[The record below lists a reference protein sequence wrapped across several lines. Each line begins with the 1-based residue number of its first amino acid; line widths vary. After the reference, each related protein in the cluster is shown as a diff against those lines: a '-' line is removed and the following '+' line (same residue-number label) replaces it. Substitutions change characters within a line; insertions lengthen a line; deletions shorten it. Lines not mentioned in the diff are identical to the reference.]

1 MIIKGI
7 HLINFRNYG
16 RLDIDVGPSVNIFY
30 GDNAQGKTNIIEAIY
45 VAGSVASHRT
55 SKDMEMIR
63 FGESGYS
70 TGLDLICDD
79 GGSMEMTA
87 EFHTEKSDI
96 SKNVRSYRVLKQDGI
111 KIDRISDYIGV
122 CNIVIFAPEDLNIV
136 KNAPAFRR
144 RFLNT
149 LISKVSPSYFNLLS
163 DLSKLMNRKN
173 AYLRNARN
181 GVRSG
186 EISQYDIDASL
197 DYWDFSIADLSAD
210 IIIMRDRFARLLS
223 DSASKHHSNISGGE
237 ENLTIGYDTISGCSV
252 PVDAFKEDDRQYDGY
267 LRKGLSGSDYTRIK
281 GILSNNIL
289 SKLRSARSYD
299 LEKGI
304 SSVGVNKDDLDIKLD
319 GLQMR
324 NYSSQ
329 GQQRSASL
337 ALKLAELDIL
347 RMFTSSTPI
356 LLLDDVFSELDAE
369 RRASLLSVMKDAQIF
384 ITCTDR
390 DMTAK
395 ELAPMEAAEKARY
408 YHVTGGTVSAG

>member
-1 MIIKGI
+1 MIIQGI

-55 SKDMEMIR
+55 SKDAEMIR
-63 FGESGYS
+63 FGENSYS
-70 TGLDLICDD
+70 TGLDLLCDD
-79 GGSMEMTA
+79 GGSMKLTA
-87 EFHTEKSDI
+87 EFHTEKSEI
-96 SKNVRSYRVLKQDGI
+96 SKSVRSYRVLKQDNI

-173 AYLRNARN
+173 AYLRNARG
-181 GVRSG
+181 GVRNG

-210 IIIMRDRFARLLS
+210 IIMMRDRFARLLS
-223 DSASKHHSNISGGE
+223 EAASKHHSNISGGK

-252 PVDAFKEDDRQYDGY
+252 PSDALEGDDRQYEGY

-390 DMTAK
+390 NMTAR

>member
-55 SKDMEMIR
+55 SKDIEMIR
-63 FGESGYS
+63 FGENGYS

-111 KIDRISDYIGV
+111 KIERISDYIGV

-223 DSASKHHSNISGGE
+223 DSASKHHSNISGGK

-395 ELAPMEAAEKARY
+395 ELAPMESAEKARY

>member
-1 MIIKGI
+1 M
-7 HLINFRNYG
+7 
-16 RLDIDVGPSVNIFY
+16 
-30 GDNAQGKTNIIEAIY
+30 
-45 VAGSVASHRT
+45 
-55 SKDMEMIR
+55 
-63 FGESGYS
+63 
-70 TGLDLICDD
+70 
-79 GGSMEMTA
+79 
-87 EFHTEKSDI
+87 
-96 SKNVRSYRVLKQDGI
+96 

-173 AYLRNARN
+173 AYLRNARA
-181 GVRSG
+181 GVRNG
-186 EISQYDIDASL
+186 EISQYDVDASL

-210 IIIMRDRFARLLS
+210 IIMMRDRFARLLS
-223 DSASKHHSNISGGE
+223 DSASKHHSNISGGK

-252 PVDAFKEDDRQYDGY
+252 PVDAFEGDDRQYDGY
-267 LRKGLSGSDYTRIK
+267 LKKGLSGSDYTRIK

-289 SKLRSARSYD
+289 SKLKSARSYD

-324 NYSSQ
+324 NFSSQ

-390 DMTAK
+390 DLTAR

-408 YHVTGGTVSAG
+408 YHVTSGTVSAE

>member
-1 MIIKGI
+1 MIIQGI

-55 SKDMEMIR
+55 SKDAEMIR
-63 FGESGYS
+63 FGENSYS
-70 TGLDLICDD
+70 TGLDLLCDD
-79 GGSMEMTA
+79 GGSMKLTA
-87 EFHTEKSDI
+87 EFHTEKSEI
-96 SKNVRSYRVLKQDGI
+96 SKSVRSYRVLKQDNI

-144 RFLNT
+144 RFINT

-173 AYLRNARN
+173 AYLRNARG
-181 GVRSG
+181 GVRNG

-210 IIIMRDRFARLLS
+210 IIMMRDRFARLLS
-223 DSASKHHSNISGGE
+223 EAASKHHSNISGGK

-252 PVDAFKEDDRQYDGY
+252 PSDALEGDDRQYDGY

-390 DMTAK
+390 NMTAR

>member
-1 MIIKGI
+1 MIIQGI

-55 SKDMEMIR
+55 SKDAEMIR
-63 FGESGYS
+63 FGENSYS
-70 TGLDLICDD
+70 TGLDLLCDD
-79 GGSMEMTA
+79 GGSMKLTA
-87 EFHTEKSDI
+87 EFHTEKSEI
-96 SKNVRSYRVLKQDGI
+96 SKSVRSYRVLKQDNI

-173 AYLRNARN
+173 AYLRNARG
-181 GVRSG
+181 GVRNG

-210 IIIMRDRFARLLS
+210 IIMMRDRFARLLS
-223 DSASKHHSNISGGE
+223 EAASKHHSNISGGK
-237 ENLTIGYDTISGCSV
+237 ENLTIGYDTISGCNV
-252 PVDAFKEDDRQYDGY
+252 PSDALEGDDRQYDGY

-390 DMTAK
+390 NMTAR

>member
-1 MIIKGI
+1 MIIQGI

-55 SKDMEMIR
+55 SKDAEMIR
-63 FGESGYS
+63 FGENSYS
-70 TGLDLICDD
+70 TGLDLLCDD
-79 GGSMEMTA
+79 GGSMKLTA
-87 EFHTEKSDI
+87 EFHTEKSEI
-96 SKNVRSYRVLKQDGI
+96 SKSVRSYRVLKQDNI

-173 AYLRNARN
+173 AYLRNARG
-181 GVRSG
+181 GVRNG

-210 IIIMRDRFARLLS
+210 IIMMRDKFARLLS
-223 DSASKHHSNISGGE
+223 EAASKHHSNISGGK

-252 PVDAFKEDDRQYDGY
+252 PSDALECDDRQYDGY

-390 DMTAK
+390 NMTAR

>member
-1 MIIKGI
+1 MIIQGI
-7 HLINFRNYG
+7 HLTNFRNYG

-55 SKDMEMIR
+55 SKDAEMIR
-63 FGESGYS
+63 FGENSYS
-70 TGLDLICDD
+70 TGLDLLCDD
-79 GGSMEMTA
+79 GGSMKLTA
-87 EFHTEKSDI
+87 EFHTEKSEI
-96 SKNVRSYRVLKQDGI
+96 SKSVRSYRVLKQDNI

-163 DLSKLMNRKN
+163 DLSKLMNKKN
-173 AYLRNARN
+173 AYLRNARG
-181 GVRSG
+181 GVRNG

-210 IIIMRDRFARLLS
+210 IIMMRDRFARLLS
-223 DSASKHHSNISGGE
+223 EAASKHHSNISGGK

-252 PVDAFKEDDRQYDGY
+252 PSDALEGDDRQYDGY

-390 DMTAK
+390 NMTAR

>member
-1 MIIKGI
+1 MIIQGI
-7 HLINFRNYG
+7 HLTDFRNYG
-16 RLDIDVGPSVNIFY
+16 RLDLDVGPSVNIFY

-55 SKDMEMIR
+55 SKDIEMIR
-63 FGESGYS
+63 FGENSYS
-70 TGLDLICDD
+70 TGLDLLCDD
-79 GGSMEMTA
+79 GGTLKLTA
-87 EFHTEKSDI
+87 EFHTEKSEL

-111 KIDRISDYIGV
+111 KIDRISDFIGV

-173 AYLRNARN
+173 TYLRTARSGLRN
-181 GVRSG
+181 G
-186 EISQYDIDASL
+186 EIKQSDIDASL

-223 DSASKHHSNISGGE
+223 EAASRHHSNISGGKE
-237 ENLTIGYDTISGCSV
+237 KLTIGYDTISGCSV
-252 PVDAFKEDDRQYDGY
+252 PVDASGDDSRQYDGY

-281 GILSNNIL
+281 GILSDNIL
-289 SKLRSARSYD
+289 SKLKSARSYD

-324 NYSSQ
+324 SFSSQ

-390 DMTAK
+390 DMTAR

-408 YHVTGGTVSAG
+408 FHVTGGTVSAE

>member
-16 RLDIDVGPSVNIFY
+16 RLDLDVGPSVNIFY
-30 GDNAQGKTNIIEAIY
+30 GDNAQGKTNIIEAVY

-55 SKDMEMIR
+55 SKDIEMIR
-63 FGESGYS
+63 FGESSYS
-70 TGLDLICDD
+70 TGLDLVCDD
-79 GGSMEMTA
+79 GGSMQMTA
-87 EFHTEKSDI
+87 EFHIEKSDL
-96 SKNVRSYRVLKQDGI
+96 SKTVRSYRVLKQDGM

-181 GVRSG
+181 GIRSG
-186 EISQYDIDASL
+186 EITQTEADASL
-197 DYWDFSIADLSAD
+197 DFWDFSIADISAD
-210 IIIMRDRFARLLS
+210 IIIMRDRFSRLLS
-223 DSASKHHSNISGGE
+223 DAASKHHSNISGGKE
-237 ENLTIGYDTISGCSV
+237 KLTIEYDTISGCSV
-252 PVDAFKEDDRQYDGY
+252 PVEASEGDSRQYDGY
-267 LRKGLSGSDYTRIK
+267 LKKGLSGSDYTRIK
-281 GILSNNIL
+281 GILSDNIL
-289 SKLRSARSYD
+289 SKLKSARSYD

-304 SSVGVNKDDLDIKLD
+304 SSVGVNKDDLEMKLD

-324 NYSSQ
+324 SFSSQ

-390 DMTAK
+390 DMTSK
-395 ELAPMEAAEKARY
+395 ELASMEAADSARY
-408 YHVTGGTVSAG
+408 FRVTSGTVSAG

>member
-1 MIIKGI
+1 MIIQGI

-55 SKDMEMIR
+55 SKDAEMIR
-63 FGESGYS
+63 FGENSYS
-70 TGLDLICDD
+70 TGLDLLCDD
-79 GGSMEMTA
+79 GGSMKLTA

-96 SKNVRSYRVLKQDGI
+96 SKSVRSYRILKQDNI

-173 AYLRNARN
+173 AYLRNARG
-181 GVRSG
+181 GVRNG

-210 IIIMRDRFARLLS
+210 IIMMRDRFARLLS
-223 DSASKHHSNISGGE
+223 EAASKHHSNISGGK

-252 PVDAFKEDDRQYDGY
+252 PSDAFEGDDRQYDGY

-289 SKLRSARSYD
+289 LKLRSARSYD

-390 DMTAK
+390 DMTAR

>member
-1 MIIKGI
+1 MIIQGI

-55 SKDMEMIR
+55 SKDAEMIR
-63 FGESGYS
+63 FGENSYS
-70 TGLDLICDD
+70 TGLDLLCDD
-79 GGSMEMTA
+79 GGSMKLTA
-87 EFHTEKSDI
+87 EFHTEKSEI
-96 SKNVRSYRVLKQDGI
+96 SKSVRSYRVLKQDNI

-173 AYLRNARN
+173 AYLRNARG
-181 GVRSG
+181 GVRNG

-210 IIIMRDRFARLLS
+210 IIMMRDRFARLLS
-223 DSASKHHSNISGGE
+223 EAASKHHSNISGGK

-252 PVDAFKEDDRQYDGY
+252 PSDALECDDRQYDGY

-390 DMTAK
+390 NMTAR

>member
-1 MIIKGI
+1 MIIQGI

-16 RLDIDVGPSVNIFY
+16 RLDLDVGPSVNIFY

-55 SKDMEMIR
+55 SKDTEMIR
-63 FGESGYS
+63 FGESSYS
-70 TGLDLICDD
+70 TGLDLLCDD
-79 GGSMEMTA
+79 GGSMKMTA

-96 SKNVRSYRVLKQDGI
+96 SKTVRSYRVLKQDGI

-173 AYLRNARN
+173 AFLRNARSGSRN
-181 GVRSG
+181 GGLSQA
-186 EISQYDIDASL
+186 EIDTSL
-197 DYWDFSIADLSAD
+197 DFWDFSIADLSAD
-210 IIIMRDRFARLLS
+210 IIIMRDRFAKLLS
-223 DSASKHHSNISGGE
+223 ESASKHHSNISGGKE
-237 ENLTIGYDTISGCSV
+237 KLTIGYDTISGCSV
-252 PVDAFKEDDRQYDGY
+252 PVEASEDDSRQYDGY
-267 LRKGLSGSDYTRIK
+267 LKKGLSGSDYTRIK
-281 GILSNNIL
+281 GILSENIL

-324 NYSSQ
+324 SFSSQ

-390 DMTAK
+390 DMTAQ
-395 ELAPMEAAEKARY
+395 ELIKMESAADARY
-408 YHVTGGTVSAG
+408 YRVTGGSVSAE

>member
-16 RLDIDVGPSVNIFY
+16 RLDLDVGPSVNIFY
-30 GDNAQGKTNIIEAIY
+30 GDNAQGKTNIIEAVY

-55 SKDMEMIR
+55 SKDIEMIR
-63 FGESGYS
+63 FGESSYS

-79 GGSMEMTA
+79 GGSMQMTA
-87 EFHTEKSDI
+87 EFHTEKSDL
-96 SKNVRSYRVLKQDGI
+96 SKTVRSYRVLKQDGM

-181 GVRSG
+181 GIRSG
-186 EISQYDIDASL
+186 EITQTEADASL
-197 DYWDFSIADLSAD
+197 DFWDFSIADISAD
-210 IIIMRDRFARLLS
+210 IIIMRDRFSRLLS
-223 DSASKHHSNISGGE
+223 DAASKHHSNISGGKE
-237 ENLTIGYDTISGCSV
+237 KLTIEYDTISGCSV
-252 PVDAFKEDDRQYDGY
+252 PVEASEGDSRQYDGY
-267 LRKGLSGSDYTRIK
+267 LKKGLSGSDYTRIK
-281 GILSNNIL
+281 GILSDNIL
-289 SKLRSARSYD
+289 SKLKSARSYD

-304 SSVGVNKDDLDIKLD
+304 SSVGVNKDDLEMKLD

-324 NYSSQ
+324 SFSSQ

-390 DMTAK
+390 DMTSR
-395 ELAPMEAAEKARY
+395 ELASMEAADSARY
-408 YHVTGGTVSAG
+408 FRVTSGTVSAG

>member
-7 HLINFRNYG
+7 HLENFRNYG
-16 RLDIDVGPSVNIFY
+16 RLDLDVGPSVNIFY

-55 SKDMEMIR
+55 SKDTEMIR

-79 GGSMEMTA
+79 GGSMTMTA
-87 EFHTEKSDI
+87 EFHTERSDI
-96 SKNVRSYRVLKQDGI
+96 SKTVRSSRVLRQDGI

-163 DLSKLMNRKN
+163 DLSKLMYRKN
-173 AYLRNARN
+173 TYLKNARSGLRNGQLTQA
-181 GVRSG
+181 
-186 EISQYDIDASL
+186 DIDTSL
-197 DYWDFSIADLSAD
+197 DFWDFSISDLSAD
-210 IIIMRDRFARLLS
+210 IIIMRDRFSRLLS
-223 DSASKHHSNISGGE
+223 DAASKHHSNISGGKE
-237 ENLTIGYDTISGCSV
+237 KLTIGYDTISGCSV
-252 PVDAFKEDDRQYDGY
+252 PVETFDSDDRQYDGY

-281 GILSNNIL
+281 GILSENIL
-289 SKLRSARSYD
+289 SKLRSAHSYD

-304 SSVGVNKDDLDIKLD
+304 SSVGVNKDELDIKLD

-324 NYSSQ
+324 SFSSQ

-390 DMTAK
+390 DMTAR

-408 YHVTGGTVSAG
+408 FHVTDGTVSAG

>member
-1 MIIKGI
+1 MIIRGI
-7 HLINFRNYG
+7 HLVDFRNYG
-16 RLDIDVGPSVNIFY
+16 RLDLDVGPSVNIFY

-55 SKDMEMIR
+55 SKDTEMIR
-63 FGESGYS
+63 FGKNSYS

-79 GGSMEMTA
+79 GGTMKMTA

-96 SKNVRSYRVLKQDGI
+96 SKNVRSSRVLLQDGI

-144 RFLNT
+144 KFLNT

-181 GVRSG
+181 GVRNG
-186 EISQYDIDASL
+186 EIKQSDIDSSL
-197 DYWDFSIADLSAD
+197 DFWDFSIADLSAD
-210 IIIMRDRFARLLS
+210 IIIIRDRFSRLLS
-223 DSASKHHSNISGGE
+223 DAASKHHSNISGGRE
-237 ENLTIGYDTISGCSV
+237 KLTIGYDTISGCSV
-252 PVDAFKEDDRQYDGY
+252 PVDASDGDSRQYDGY

-281 GILSNNIL
+281 GMLSDTIL
-289 SKLRSARSYD
+289 SKLRSARPYD
-299 LEKGI
+299 IEKGI

-324 NYSSQ
+324 SFSSQ

-337 ALKLAELDIL
+337 SLKLAELDIL

-356 LLLDDVFSELDAE
+356 LLLDDVFSELDAD
-369 RRASLLSVMKDAQIF
+369 RRTSLLSAMKDAQIF

-390 DMTAK
+390 DMTAR
-395 ELAPMEAAEKARY
+395 ELEPMESSDSARY
-408 YHVTGGTVSAG
+408 YKVTAGTVIEG

>member
-1 MIIKGI
+1 MIIQGI

-55 SKDMEMIR
+55 SKDAEMIR
-63 FGESGYS
+63 FGENSYS
-70 TGLDLICDD
+70 TGLDLLCDD
-79 GGSMEMTA
+79 GGSMKLTA

-96 SKNVRSYRVLKQDGI
+96 SKSVRSYRVLKQDNI

-173 AYLRNARN
+173 AYLRNARG

-210 IIIMRDRFARLLS
+210 IIMMRDRFARLLS
-223 DSASKHHSNISGGE
+223 EAASKHHSNISGGK

-252 PVDAFKEDDRQYDGY
+252 PSDAFKGDDRQYDGY

-281 GILSNNIL
+281 GILSDNIL
-289 SKLRSARSYD
+289 SKLISARSYD

-390 DMTAK
+390 DMTAR

>member
-7 HLINFRNYG
+7 HLVNFRNYG
-16 RLDIDVGPSVNIFY
+16 RLDLDVGPSVNIFY

-55 SKDMEMIR
+55 SKDIEMIR
-63 FGESGYS
+63 FGENSYS

-79 GGSMEMTA
+79 GGSMKMAA

-96 SKNVRSYRVLKQDGI
+96 SKTVRSSRVLLQDGI

-144 RFLNT
+144 KFLNT

-173 AYLRNARN
+173 AYLRNVRN
-181 GVRSG
+181 GVRNG
-186 EISQYDIDASL
+186 EIKQSDIDASL
-197 DYWDFSIADLSAD
+197 DFWDFSIADLSAD
-210 IIIMRDRFARLLS
+210 IIIIRDRFSRLLS
-223 DSASKHHSNISGGE
+223 DAASKHHSNISGGKE
-237 ENLTIGYDTISGCSV
+237 KLTIDYDTISGCSV
-252 PVDAFKEDDRQYDGY
+252 PIDASEGDSRQYDGY

-281 GILSNNIL
+281 GILSDTIL
-289 SKLRSARSYD
+289 SKLRTARSYD
-299 LEKGI
+299 IEKGI

-324 NYSSQ
+324 SFSSQ

-337 ALKLAELDIL
+337 SLKLAELDIL

-356 LLLDDVFSELDAE
+356 LLLDDVFSELDAD
-369 RRASLLSVMKDAQIF
+369 RRASLLSAMKDAQIF

-390 DMTAK
+390 DMTAR
-395 ELAPMEAAEKARY
+395 ELAPMESSDSARY
-408 YHVTGGTVSAG
+408 YKVTAGTVIED

>member
-1 MIIKGI
+1 MIIRGI
-7 HLINFRNYG
+7 HLVNFRNYG
-16 RLDIDVGPSVNIFY
+16 RLDLDVGPSVNIFY

-55 SKDMEMIR
+55 SKDIEMIR
-63 FGESGYS
+63 FGENSYS

-79 GGSMEMTA
+79 GGSMKLTA
-87 EFHTEKSDI
+87 EFRTEKSDI
-96 SKNVRSYRVLKQDGI
+96 SRNVRSSRVLLQDGI

-144 RFLNT
+144 KFLNT

-173 AYLRNARN
+173 AYLRNIKN
-181 GVRSG
+181 GVRNGGIKQS
-186 EISQYDIDASL
+186 DIDASL
-197 DYWDFSIADLSAD
+197 DFWDFSIADLSAD
-210 IIIMRDRFARLLS
+210 IIIIRDRFSRLLS
-223 DSASKHHSNISGGE
+223 DAASKHHSNISGGKE
-237 ENLTIGYDTISGCSV
+237 KLTIDYDTISGCSV
-252 PVDAFKEDDRQYDGY
+252 PVDASDGDSRQYDGY

-281 GILSNNIL
+281 GMLSDTIL

-299 LEKGI
+299 IEKGI

-324 NYSSQ
+324 SFSSQ

-356 LLLDDVFSELDAE
+356 LLLDDVFSELDAD
-369 RRASLLSVMKDAQIF
+369 RRTSLLSVMKDAQIF

-390 DMTAK
+390 DMTAR
-395 ELAPMEAAEKARY
+395 ELAPMESSDSARY
-408 YHVTGGTVSAG
+408 YKVTAGTVIES

>member
-1 MIIKGI
+1 MIIQGI
-7 HLINFRNYG
+7 HLNNFRNYG
-16 RLDIDVGPSVNIFY
+16 RLDLDVGPSVNIFY

-55 SKDMEMIR
+55 SKDVEMIR
-63 FGESGYS
+63 FGENAYS
-70 TGLDLICDD
+70 TGLDLLCDD
-79 GGSMEMTA
+79 GGTMTMTA
-87 EFHTEKSDI
+87 EFHIEKSDL
-96 SKNVRSYRVLKQDGI
+96 SKSVRSYRVLKQDGI

-186 EISQYDIDASL
+186 EISQYDVDASL

-210 IIIMRDRFARLLS
+210 IIITRDRFSRLLS
-223 DSASKHHSNISGGE
+223 DAASKHHNNISGGKE
-237 ENLTIGYDTISGCSV
+237 KLTIDYDTISGCSV
-252 PVDAFKEDDRQYDGY
+252 PLDASGDDDRQYDAY

-281 GILSNNIL
+281 GILSESIL
-289 SKLRSARSYD
+289 SKLKSARSYD

-304 SSVGVNKDDLDIKLD
+304 SSVGVNKDDLDMKLD

-324 NYSSQ
+324 SFSSQ

-356 LLLDDVFSELDAE
+356 LLLDDVFSELDSD
-369 RRASLLSVMKDAQIF
+369 RRTSLLSVMKDAQIF

-390 DMTAK
+390 EMTAR
-395 ELAPMEAAEKARY
+395 ELAPMEASDSARY
-408 YHVTGGTVSAG
+408 YRVTAGSVTAE

>member
-1 MIIKGI
+1 MIIQGI

-55 SKDMEMIR
+55 SKDAEMIR
-63 FGESGYS
+63 FGENSYS
-70 TGLDLICDD
+70 TGLDLLCDD
-79 GGSMEMTA
+79 GGQMKMTA

-96 SKNVRSYRVLKQDGI
+96 SKSVRSYRVLKQDNI

-173 AYLRNARN
+173 AYLRNARG

-210 IIIMRDRFARLLS
+210 IIMMRDRFARLLS
-223 DSASKHHSNISGGE
+223 EAASKHHSNISGGK

-252 PVDAFKEDDRQYDGY
+252 PSDAFEGDDRQYDGY

-390 DMTAK
+390 DMTAR

>member
-1 MIIKGI
+1 MIISGI

-16 RLDIDVGPSVNIFY
+16 RLDLDVGPSVNIFY

-55 SKDMEMIR
+55 SKDTEMIR
-63 FGESGYS
+63 FGENAYS
-70 TGLDLICDD
+70 TGLDLLCDD
-79 GGSMEMTA
+79 GGSMTMTA
-87 EFHTEKSDI
+87 EFHTEKSDLTK
-96 SKNVRSYRVLKQDGI
+96 SVRSYRVLKQDGI

-186 EISQYDIDASL
+186 EISQYDVDASL

-210 IIIMRDRFARLLS
+210 IIIMRDRFSRLLS
-223 DSASKHHSNISGGE
+223 DAASKHHNNISGGKE
-237 ENLTIGYDTISGCSV
+237 KLTIDYDTISGCSV
-252 PVDAFKEDDRQYDGY
+252 PLDASEGDGRQYDGY
-267 LRKGLSGSDYTRIK
+267 LKKGLSGSDYTRIK
-281 GILSNNIL
+281 GILSESIL
-289 SKLRSARSYD
+289 SKLKSARSYD

-304 SSVGVNKDDLDIKLD
+304 SSVGVNKDDLDMKLD

-324 NYSSQ
+324 SFSSQ

-356 LLLDDVFSELDAE
+356 LLLDDVFSELDSD
-369 RRASLLSVMKDAQIF
+369 RRTSLLSVMKDAQIF

-390 DMTAK
+390 EMTAR
-395 ELAPMEAAEKARY
+395 ELAPMEASDSARY
-408 YHVTGGTVSAG
+408 YKVTAGSVTAE

>member
-1 MIIKGI
+1 MIIQGI
-7 HLINFRNYG
+7 HLTNFRNYG

-55 SKDMEMIR
+55 SKDAEMVR
-63 FGESGYS
+63 FGENSYS
-70 TGLDLICDD
+70 TGLDLLCDD
-79 GGSMEMTA
+79 GGTMKLTA

-96 SKNVRSYRVLKQDGI
+96 SKSVRSYRVLKQDNI

-173 AYLRNARN
+173 AYLRNARSEA
-181 GVRSG
+181 RSG
-186 EISQYDIDASL
+186 GIQQTDIDSSL
-197 DYWDFSIADLSAD
+197 DFWDFSIADLSAD
-210 IIIMRDRFARLLS
+210 IIIMRDRFTRLLS
-223 DSASKHHSNISGGE
+223 DAASKHHSNISGGR

-252 PVDAFKEDDRQYDGY
+252 PADAFEGDDRQYDGY
-267 LRKGLSGSDYTRIK
+267 LRKGLSGSNYTRIK
-281 GILSNNIL
+281 GILSNKIL

-324 NYSSQ
+324 SFSSQ

-390 DMTAK
+390 DMTAR
-395 ELAPMEAAEKARY
+395 ELAPMEAAEKACY

>member
-1 MIIKGI
+1 MIIQGI

-55 SKDMEMIR
+55 SKDAEMIR
-63 FGESGYS
+63 FGENSYS
-70 TGLDLICDD
+70 TGLDLLCDD
-79 GGSMEMTA
+79 GGSMKLTA
-87 EFHTEKSDI
+87 EFHTEKSEI
-96 SKNVRSYRVLKQDGI
+96 SKSVRSYRVLKQDNF

-173 AYLRNARN
+173 AYLRNARG
-181 GVRSG
+181 GVRNG

-210 IIIMRDRFARLLS
+210 IIMMRDRFARLLS
-223 DSASKHHSNISGGE
+223 EAASKHHSNISGGK

-252 PVDAFKEDDRQYDGY
+252 PSDALEGDDRQYDGY

-390 DMTAK
+390 NMTAR

>member
-1 MIIKGI
+1 MIIQGI

-55 SKDMEMIR
+55 SKDAEMIR
-63 FGESGYS
+63 FGENSYS
-70 TGLDLICDD
+70 TSLDLLCDD
-79 GGSMEMTA
+79 GGSMKLTA
-87 EFHTEKSDI
+87 EFHTEKSEI
-96 SKNVRSYRVLKQDGI
+96 SKSVRSYRVLKQDNI

-173 AYLRNARN
+173 AYLRNARG
-181 GVRSG
+181 GVRNG

-210 IIIMRDRFARLLS
+210 IIMMRDRFARLLS
-223 DSASKHHSNISGGE
+223 EAASKHHSNISGGK

-252 PVDAFKEDDRQYDGY
+252 PSDALEGDDRQYDGY

-390 DMTAK
+390 NMTAR

>member
-1 MIIKGI
+1 MIIQGI

-55 SKDMEMIR
+55 SKDVEMIR
-63 FGESGYS
+63 FGENCYS
-70 TGLDLICDD
+70 TGLDLLCDD
-79 GGSMEMTA
+79 GGSMKMTA
-87 EFHTEKSDI
+87 EFHTEKSEI
-96 SKNVRSYRVLKQDGI
+96 SKSVRSYRVLKQDNI

-173 AYLRNARN
+173 AYLRTARN

-223 DSASKHHSNISGGE
+223 DSASKHHSNISGGK

-252 PVDAFKEDDRQYDGY
+252 PVDAFEGDDRQYDGY

-390 DMTAK
+390 DMTAR

>member
-63 FGESGYS
+63 FGENGYS

-163 DLSKLMNRKN
+163 DLSKLMNRKK

-223 DSASKHHSNISGGE
+223 DSASKHHSNISGGK

-395 ELAPMEAAEKARY
+395 ELAPMESAEKARY

>member
-16 RLDIDVGPSVNIFY
+16 RLDLDVGPSVNIFY

-55 SKDMEMIR
+55 SKDAEMIR
-63 FGESGYS
+63 FGENSYS
-70 TGLDLICDD
+70 TGLDLLCDD
-79 GGSMEMTA
+79 GGSMKLTA

-96 SKNVRSYRVLKQDGI
+96 SKSVRSYRILKQDNI

-173 AYLRNARN
+173 AYLRNARG
-181 GVRSG
+181 GVRNG

-210 IIIMRDRFARLLS
+210 IIMMRDRFARLLS
-223 DSASKHHSNISGGE
+223 EAASKHHSNISGGK

-252 PVDAFKEDDRQYDGY
+252 PSDAFEGDDRQYDGY

-289 SKLRSARSYD
+289 SKLRSARFYD

-390 DMTAK
+390 DMTAR

>member
-55 SKDMEMIR
+55 SKDIEMIR
-63 FGESGYS
+63 FGENGYS

-223 DSASKHHSNISGGE
+223 DSASKHHSNISGGK

-395 ELAPMEAAEKARY
+395 ELAPMESAEKARY

>member
-1 MIIKGI
+1 MIIQGI

-55 SKDMEMIR
+55 SKDAEMIR
-63 FGESGYS
+63 FGENSYS
-70 TGLDLICDD
+70 TGLDLLCDD
-79 GGSMEMTA
+79 GGSMKLTA
-87 EFHTEKSDI
+87 EFHTEKSEI
-96 SKNVRSYRVLKQDGI
+96 SKSVRSYRVLKQDNI

-173 AYLRNARN
+173 AYLRNARG
-181 GVRSG
+181 GVRNG

-210 IIIMRDRFARLLS
+210 IIMMRDRFARLLS
-223 DSASKHHSNISGGE
+223 EAASKHHSNISGGK

-252 PVDAFKEDDRQYDGY
+252 PSDALEGDDRQYDGY

-319 GLQMR
+319 SLQMR

-390 DMTAK
+390 NMTAR

>member
-16 RLDIDVGPSVNIFY
+16 RLDLDVGPSVNIFY
-30 GDNAQGKTNIIEAIY
+30 GDNAQGKTNIIEAVY

-55 SKDMEMIR
+55 SKDIEMIR
-63 FGESGYS
+63 FGESSYS

-79 GGSMEMTA
+79 GGSMQMTA
-87 EFHTEKSDI
+87 EFHTEKSDL
-96 SKNVRSYRVLKQDGI
+96 SKTVRSYRVLKQDGM

-181 GVRSG
+181 GIRSG
-186 EISQYDIDASL
+186 EITQTEADASL
-197 DYWDFSIADLSAD
+197 DFWDFSIADISAD
-210 IIIMRDRFARLLS
+210 IIIMRDRFSRLLS
-223 DSASKHHSNISGGE
+223 DAASKHHSNISGGKE
-237 ENLTIGYDTISGCSV
+237 KLTIEYDTISGCSV
-252 PVDAFKEDDRQYDGY
+252 PVEASEGDSRQYDGY
-267 LRKGLSGSDYTRIK
+267 LKKGLSGSDYTRIK
-281 GILSNNIL
+281 GILSDNIL
-289 SKLRSARSYD
+289 SKLKSARSYD

-304 SSVGVNKDDLDIKLD
+304 SSVGVNKDDLDMKLD

-324 NYSSQ
+324 SFSSQ

-390 DMTAK
+390 DMTSK
-395 ELAPMEAAEKARY
+395 ELASMEAADSARY
-408 YHVTGGTVSAG
+408 FRVTSGTVSAG

>member
-63 FGESGYS
+63 FGENGYS

-122 CNIVIFAPEDLNIV
+122 CNIVIFAPEDLNII

-223 DSASKHHSNISGGE
+223 DSASKHHSNISGGK

-395 ELAPMEAAEKARY
+395 ELAPMESAEKARY

>member
-1 MIIKGI
+1 MIIQGI

-55 SKDMEMIR
+55 SKDVEMIR
-63 FGESGYS
+63 FGENSYS
-70 TGLDLICDD
+70 TGLDLLCDD
-79 GGSMEMTA
+79 GGSMQMTA
-87 EFHTEKSDI
+87 EFHTEKSEI
-96 SKNVRSYRVLKQDGI
+96 SKSVRSYRVLKQENA

-163 DLSKLMNRKN
+163 DLSKLMNRKT
-173 AYLRNARN
+173 AYLRTARAGLRN
-181 GVRSG
+181 G

-223 DSASKHHSNISGGE
+223 DSASKHHSNISGGK

-252 PVDAFKEDDRQYDGY
+252 PVDAFEGDDRQYDGY

-324 NYSSQ
+324 NFSSQ

-408 YHVTGGTVSAG
+408 YHVTSGTVSAG

>member
-1 MIIKGI
+1 MIIQGI

-55 SKDMEMIR
+55 SKDAEMIR
-63 FGESGYS
+63 FGENSYS
-70 TGLDLICDD
+70 TGLDLLCDD
-79 GGSMEMTA
+79 GGSMKLIA
-87 EFHTEKSDI
+87 EFHTEKSEI
-96 SKNVRSYRVLKQDGI
+96 SKSVRSYRVLKQDNI

-173 AYLRNARN
+173 AYLRNARG
-181 GVRSG
+181 GVRNG

-210 IIIMRDRFARLLS
+210 IIMMRDRFARLLS
-223 DSASKHHSNISGGE
+223 EAASKHHSNISGGK

-252 PVDAFKEDDRQYDGY
+252 PSDAFKGDDRQYDGY

-390 DMTAK
+390 NMTAR